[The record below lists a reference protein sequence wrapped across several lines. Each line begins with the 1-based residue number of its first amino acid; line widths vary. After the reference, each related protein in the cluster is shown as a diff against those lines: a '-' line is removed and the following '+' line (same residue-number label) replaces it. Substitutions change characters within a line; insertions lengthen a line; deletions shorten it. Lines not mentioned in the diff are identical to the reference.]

1 MVNFS
6 TKEPDFTGKKILV
19 AEDDEINFLLID
31 IFLKRTGA
39 NVLHAWNGVQVVD
52 MINNLKDISLI
63 LMDIKMPIMNG
74 FDATKQVL
82 KINPEMKV
90 IAQTAY
96 ALGEDKYKCY
106 DAGCVDY
113 IAKPIRMNKL
123 FEVLSKY
130 L

>member
-106 DAGCVDY
+106 DAGCIDF